1 MVRLFT
7 ILFRAVVFVAALVIW
22 VLCIVFASGDSRHGK
37 RGRRDH
43 H

>member
-7 ILFRAVVFVAALVIW
+7 LLFRTIVFVTALVIW
-22 VLCIVFASGDSRHGK
+22 VLCIVFASGDKHS
-37 RGRRDH
+37 RRDRH